1 MVHHRD
7 LNSINLNTSVLTI
20 GSFDGVHLGHQSII
34 AKLVAA
40 AEKRKIP
47 SVVITFYPHPAVLLR
62 GRRPSFY
69 ISSPEAKAERLGALG
84 VEHVITMN
92 FDHALSCMKAIEF
105 LKWIK
110 DQLHFQ
116 ALWVG
121 ENFALG
127 NEREGDVGYLNAN
140 SEKLEYGLEVVPP
153 VFVDGEIISS
163 TRVREALRAGNVARV
178 GSYLGTPFILRGVV
192 VRGSGRGKQLGIP
205 TANLSVWE
213 ELAYPGAGVYACIA
227 RINGEDN
234 KAVVNIGVR
243 PTFEE
248 DLEKPLIEAH
258 VLNYLGNLYDEEL
271 ELVFIDRLR
280 DERRFEGPEALLE
293 QIQRDIERAKKVLS
307 KTKLVASSE

>member
-1 MVHHRD
+1 
-7 LNSINLNTSVLTI
+7 
-20 GSFDGVHLGHQSII
+20 
-34 AKLVAA
+34 
-40 AEKRKIP
+40 
-47 SVVITFYPHPAVLLR
+47 
-62 GRRPSFY
+62 
-69 ISSPEAKAERLGALG
+69 
-84 VEHVITMN
+84 MN
-92 FDHALSCMKAIEF
+92 FDHALSSMKAIEF
-105 LKWIK
+105 LKWMK

-293 QIQRDIERAKKVLS
+293 QIQRDIERAKNVLS